1 MLEASGAAIGCPAR
15 GVSWRDQP
23 WLSLYIIIIMI
34 IMIIM
39 IYYVIDDYIYIN
51 DYIYNY
57 V

>member
-23 WLSLYIIIIMI
+23 WLSLYIRIIIMI

-39 IYYVIDDYIYIN
+39 IYYVIDDYIYI
-51 DYIYNY
+51 YK
-57 V
+57 

>member
-23 WLSLYIIIIMI
+23 WLSLYIIII

-57 V
+57 I